1 MPKSLRKIARKHFGT
16 TEVLLIV
23 SSIGGS
29 VASII
34 FQQVAFAAITSIP
47 LSLAVSFSSY
57 NRKRL
62 DETNQQQASI
72 IQLEQQ
78 FLNHKEFVNEVLYSL
93 PNRSELAGLERLL
106 KARTT
111 VFTEQ
116 LGKLKEQIN
125 TYLELQQV
133 NSWHSEVCDVQQ
145 RLCVVES
152 LIELYNPSQLRTE
165 LQEIQASVEGK
176 AKKLD
181 QQFHNLPIS
190 NLQYQLSQ
198 IEELVKKLQVNSTEH
213 AQLNKYFLG
222 EIQSISQQVQTL
234 TGRTEELS
242 FADREFHAFV
252 ARIEGRIID
261 SDSSPNNSKVGKL
274 EEIEQ
279 LKKLFHVLQTGITT
293 STELNQHLTEEV
305 QSLRQQVQAVSS
317 NVSERISSLQVEL
330 QKQIVSGRKFEHK
343 ISTDLYELT
352 NWYRKLD
359 QQLQNWLKNNSLN
372 TSSKQ
377 RNKEPNISLAEMQ
390 SRCEY
395 CSSICQAQSIQG
407 GEFLNYKFCSRS
419 CKKEYEKRNC

>member
-1 MPKSLRKIARKHFGT
+1 MPKLLRKFPLKQFGA
-16 TEVLLIV
+16 TEVLLIA

-29 VASII
+29 IASIV

-47 LSLAVSFSSY
+47 LSLAVSFNSY

-62 DETNQQQASI
+62 DEANQQQGRI
-72 IQLEQQ
+72 IQVEQQ
-78 FLNHKEFVNEVLYSL
+78 FLKYKEFVNEALYSL
-93 PNRSELAGLERLL
+93 PNRSELAGIESLLE
-106 KARTT
+106 ARNA

-125 TYLELQQV
+125 AYLELQKV
-133 NSWHSEVCDVQQ
+133 NTWHSEVCDVQQ

-165 LQEIQASVEGK
+165 LQEIQTSVEGK

-198 IEELVKKLQVNSTEH
+198 IEELVKKLQVNSAEY

-222 EIQSISQQVQTL
+222 EIKSISQQVQTL

-242 FADREFHAFV
+242 FADRQFQAFV
-252 ARIEGRIID
+252 ARVEGRIID
-261 SDSSPNNSKVGKL
+261 PDSSANHPKLGKL

-279 LKKLFHVLQTGITT
+279 LKQLFHVLQAGITT
-293 STELNQHLTEEV
+293 STELNQHLAQEV
-305 QSLRQQVQAVSS
+305 QSLQQQIQSASS

-330 QKQIVSGRKFEHK
+330 QKQIVSKEKFEHK

-352 NWYRKLD
+352 DWYRKLD
-359 QQLQNWLKNNSLN
+359 RQLQNYSKNNSLDTN
-372 TSSKQ
+372 SKPK
-377 RNKEPNISLAEMQ
+377 NKEPKISLKETQ

-395 CSSICQAQSIQG
+395 CHRIYQTQSIEG